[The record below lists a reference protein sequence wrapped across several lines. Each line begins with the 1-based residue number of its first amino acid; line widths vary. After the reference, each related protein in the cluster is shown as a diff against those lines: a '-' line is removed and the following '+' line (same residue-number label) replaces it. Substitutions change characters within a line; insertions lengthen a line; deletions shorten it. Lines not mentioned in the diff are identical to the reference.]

1 MQDKKL
7 RKILKVKKTYKE
19 PTTKFQKGMDL
30 PFLLI
35 LSLIITSRVNKA
47 GNNNKD
53 LYPLFSMERSRRRT
67 SSCGMNYWSFFEV
80 QECELNTHK
89 KTDMA
94 ASCVTKLSVRGYL
107 SYVPLILPSQPSFL
121 LRRTPWARPVIYSSS
136 SIWMVPL
143 EGKGN
148 ENALM
153 FSLQHCLCFSR

>member
-19 PTTKFQKGMDL
+19 PTTKFQKDMDL

-35 LSLIITSRVNKA
+35 LSLIITSRVHVRHARVNKA

-80 QECELNTHK
+80 QECKLNTHK

-94 ASCVTKLSVRGYL
+94 ASCVTKLSVRGHL
-107 SYVPLILPSQPSFL
+107 SFVPLTLPSLPSVL
-121 LRRTPWARPVIYSSS
+121 LRRTTRAQHVIVHHRSGWY
-136 SIWMVPL
+136 
-143 EGKGN
+143 
-148 ENALM
+148 
-153 FSLQHCLCFSR
+153 H

>member
-1 MQDKKL
+1 
-7 RKILKVKKTYKE
+7 
-19 PTTKFQKGMDL
+19 MDL

-35 LSLIITSRVNKA
+35 LSLIITSRVHVRHARVNKA

-80 QECELNTHK
+80 QECELNTK
-89 KTDMA
+89 KREKTDMA
-94 ASCVTKLSVRGYL
+94 ASCVTKMSVRGHL
-107 SYVPLILPSQPSFL
+107 SFVPLILPSQPSVL

-153 FSLQHCLCFSR
+153 FSLQHCLCFS